1 MANQPEL
8 LGAGAGSGGWDWAPY
23 SDLRSMEGHQMLTK
37 GIWRSVYLVFVPIG
51 SAAIL
56 HAVPTTRFVSA
67 GDGGSTA
74 WPVHPLP
81 DDGTSHFTVNTT
93 IYTWSKEPLS
103 GVLTVTGEWGGS
115 STVQCKLPA
124 GDGACVVPALK
135 ASAVKLWWPRGLGL
149 QRMYNVTASFTPSPA
164 TAPSAAATVA
174 TMATRRIGFRLAA
187 LVTIND
193 TSVADVQRATTTEG
207 TGNHTLML
215 RVNGAAIA
223 ARGANLIP
231 MELLEGRIVPGMH
244 TNLVASAAAAN
255 FNTIRVWG
263 GGTCA
268 SQVFFL

>member
-1 MANQPEL
+1 
-8 LGAGAGSGGWDWAPY
+8 
-23 SDLRSMEGHQMLTK
+23 
-37 GIWRSVYLVFVPIG
+37 
-51 SAAIL
+51 
-56 HAVPTTRFVSA
+56 
-67 GDGGSTA
+67 
-74 WPVHPLP
+74 
-81 DDGTSHFTVNTT
+81 
-93 IYTWSKEPLS
+93 
-103 GVLTVTGEWGGS
+103 
-115 STVQCKLPA
+115 
-124 GDGACVVPALK
+124 
-135 ASAVKLWWPRGLGL
+135 
-149 QRMYNVTASFTPSPA
+149 
-164 TAPSAAATVA
+164 
-174 TMATRRIGFRLAA
+174 MATRRIGFRLAA